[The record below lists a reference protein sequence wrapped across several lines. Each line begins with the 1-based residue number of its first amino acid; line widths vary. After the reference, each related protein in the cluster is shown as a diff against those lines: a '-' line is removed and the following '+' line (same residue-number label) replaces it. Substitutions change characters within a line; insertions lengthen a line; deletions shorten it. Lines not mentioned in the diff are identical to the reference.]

1 MNFKFCKTIPLI
13 ITILLLSAFIDF
25 LVVKHISPFLARYF
39 SASSHIRVPTTVSL
53 LGMFF
58 YFYDVLLWKLPIFKL
73 LMNVPNMSGRY
84 VGKIKYEL
92 NGNLDEK
99 NCVIEVSQKASQI
112 KVHTYF
118 NNKLNEMTSSK
129 SLVEDIKMEEDNF
142 YDIYFF
148 YLNSGSKQ
156 NGELDCHEGA
166 NKLRYFPNQNGNSS
180 ALIGHYFTNRQIQT
194 RGEIETFFVSKKLQ
208 GRF

>member
-1 MNFKFCKTIPLI
+1 MNFKFCKTTPLI
-13 ITILLLSAFIDF
+13 ITILTLSMVIDF
-25 LVVKHISPFLARYF
+25 LVVRYISPFLSEHLNAD
-39 SASSHIRVPTTVSL
+39 SHLRVPTTVSL
-53 LGMFF
+53 LVMFF
-58 YFYDVLLWKLPIFKL
+58 YLYDILLWKLPIFKL

-92 NGNLDEK
+92 NGNLNEK

-112 KVHTYF
+112 KVHSYF
-118 NNKLNEMTSSK
+118 NNKLNEVTSSK
-129 SLVEDIKMEEDNF
+129 SLVEDIKMEDDNF

-166 NKLRYFPNQNGNSS
+166 NKLRYFPNKNGNPS

-194 RGEIETFFVSKKLQ
+194 RGEIEAFFVSTKLQ